1 MADAAV
7 PANGKLF
14 LTFLKLGFTAFGGP
28 AMPVYLRKEIVD
40 RKHWMD
46 GRSFDAGLALCQV
59 IPGAIIMQLS
69 AYVGLKL
76 KGIWGALL
84 CFFAFG
90 FPSFLIILGL
100 SILYKNFSQIDFI
113 EAILGTLRI
122 IVVAIIAHATYI
134 FGKKNLGSI
143 NDAAIGI
150 IAAILFLLKLH
161 PALVVGISVILGLIL
176 TRKDKPSFPSTGRN
190 KTFNFFV
197 VLLGLTVL
205 AVILLYILNPQYFS
219 LATVMLRI
227 GFFSFGGGVGAVPMM
242 YHEIVA
248 LFGWMDKKTLTDGII
263 LGQIT
268 PGSLIITAT
277 FAGYYHLGVLGGLFA
292 TIFVFIPS
300 FLILMAIVPFFDRL
314 SLYPNFSKII
324 NGILCSFVGLLL
336 ITTIHF
342 GIDIIWNPFSIAI
355 GIISLAL
362 LMMRVNIPW
371 LIAGG
376 LVISFFKILLI

>member
-1 MADAAV
+1 MADAVV
-7 PANGKLF
+7 PTNGKLF

-40 RKHWMD
+40 RKKWMN
-46 GRSFDAGLALCQV
+46 GQSFDAGLALSQV
-59 IPGAIIMQLS
+59 IPGATIMQLS
-69 AYVGLKL
+69 TYIGLKL

-84 CFFAFG
+84 CYFAFG
-90 FPSFLIILGL
+90 FPSFLIMLGL
-100 SILYKNFSQIDFI
+100 SILYKNFHHIDFI
-113 EAILGTLRI
+113 EVILGTLRV

-134 FGKKNLGSI
+134 FGKKNFSSI
-143 NDAAIGI
+143 NDVAIGL
-150 IAAILFLLKLH
+150 IAAILFLLNLH

-176 TRKDKPSFPSTGRN
+176 TRNDKPGFPSTGRN
-190 KTFNFFV
+190 KTLNFFL
-197 VLLGLTVL
+197 VLLVL
-205 AVILLYILNPQYFS
+205 SVVTVILFYIRNPQYFS

-248 LFGWMDKKTLTDGII
+248 LFGWMDKKTLADGIV
-263 LGQIT
+263 LGQVT

-277 FAGYYHLGVLGGLFA
+277 FAGYYHLGIIGGVIA

-300 FLILMAIVPFFDRL
+300 LLILMAIIPFFDRL
-314 SLYPNFSKII
+314 SLYPNFRKII

-342 GIDIIWNPFSIAI
+342 GIDVAWNPFNIAI
-355 GIISLAL
+355 GIISLTL
-362 LMMRVNIPW
+362 LMLRVNIPW

-376 LVISFFKILLI
+376 LVLSIFTM

>member
-1 MADAAV
+1 MADAVV
-7 PANGKLF
+7 PTNGKLF

-40 RKHWMD
+40 RKKWMN
-46 GRSFDAGLALCQV
+46 GQSFDAGLALSQV
-59 IPGAIIMQLS
+59 IPGATIMQLS
-69 AYVGLKL
+69 TYIGLKL

-84 CFFAFG
+84 CYFAFG
-90 FPSFLIILGL
+90 FPSFLIMLGL
-100 SILYKNFSQIDFI
+100 SILYKNFHHIDFI
-113 EAILGTLRI
+113 EVILGTLRV

-134 FGKKNLGSI
+134 FGKKNFSSI
-143 NDAAIGI
+143 NDVAIGL
-150 IAAILFLLKLH
+150 IAAILFLLNLH

-176 TRKDKPSFPSTGRN
+176 TRNDKPGFPSTGRN
-190 KTFNFFV
+190 KTLNFFM
-197 VLLGLTVL
+197 VLLVL
-205 AVILLYILNPQYFS
+205 SVVTVILFYIRNPQYFS

-248 LFGWMDKKTLTDGII
+248 LFGWMDKKTLADGIV
-263 LGQIT
+263 LGQVT

-277 FAGYYHLGVLGGLFA
+277 FAGYYHLGIIGGVIA

-300 FLILMAIVPFFDRL
+300 LLILMAIIPFFDRL
-314 SLYPNFSKII
+314 SLYPNFRKII

-342 GIDIIWNPFSIAI
+342 GIDVAWNPFNIAI
-355 GIISLAL
+355 GIISLTL
-362 LMMRVNIPW
+362 LMLRVNIPW

-376 LVISFFKILLI
+376 LVLSIFTM

>member
-1 MADAAV
+1 MANVVV
-7 PANGKLF
+7 PTNSKLF

-40 RKHWMD
+40 RQQWMD
-46 GRSFDAGLALCQV
+46 GQSFDAGLALSQV
-59 IPGAIIMQLS
+59 IPGATIMQLS
-69 AYVGLKL
+69 TYVGLKL

-90 FPSFLIILGL
+90 FPSFLIMLGL
-100 SILYKNFSQIDFI
+100 SILYKNFHHIDFI
-113 EAILGTLRI
+113 EAILATLRI

-134 FGKKNLGSI
+134 FGKKNFSSI
-143 NDAAIGI
+143 NDVAIGI
-150 IAAILFLLKLH
+150 IAAILFLLNWH
-161 PALVVGISVILGLIL
+161 PALVVGISVLLGLLL
-176 TRKDKPSFPSTGRN
+176 TRKDKPGFPSTGRN
-190 KTFNFFV
+190 KTLNFFLL
-197 VLLGLTVL
+197 LLGLSVVT
-205 AVILLYILNPQYFS
+205 VILFYILNPQYFS

-248 LFGWMDKKTLTDGII
+248 LFGWMDKKTLADGIV
-263 LGQIT
+263 LGQVT

-277 FAGYYHLGVLGGLFA
+277 FAGYYHLGVTGGVIA

-300 FLILMAIVPFFDRL
+300 LLILMAIIPFFDRL
-314 SLYPNFSKII
+314 SLHPNFRKII

-342 GIDIIWNPFSIAI
+342 GIDVAWNPFNIAI
-355 GIISLAL
+355 GLVSFVL
-362 LMMRVNIPW
+362 LMRRVNIPW

-376 LVISFFKILLI
+376 LVLSFFTM

>member
-1 MADAAV
+1 MTDAVV
-7 PANGKLF
+7 PTNRKLF

-28 AMPVYLRKEIVD
+28 AMPVILRKEIVD
-40 RKHWMD
+40 RKQWMD
-46 GRSFDAGLALCQV
+46 GQSFDAGLALSQV

-90 FPSFLIILGL
+90 FPSFLIMLGL
-100 SILYKNFSQIDFI
+100 SILYKNFHHIDFI
-113 EAILGTLRI
+113 EAILGTLRV

-134 FGKKNLGSI
+134 FGKKNFSSI
-143 NDAAIGI
+143 YDAVIGI

-161 PALVVGISVILGLIL
+161 PALVIGIAVVLGLLL

-190 KTFNFFV
+190 KTFNFFL
-197 VLLGLTVL
+197 VLLGLSFL
-205 AVILLYILNPQYFS
+205 SVILFYILNPQYFS

-227 GFFSFGGGVGAVPMM
+227 GLFSFGGGVGAVPMM

-248 LFGWMDKKTLTDGII
+248 LFGWMDKKTLTDGIV
-263 LGQIT
+263 LGQVT
-268 PGSLIITAT
+268 PGSLIIAVT
-277 FAGYYHLGVLGGLFA
+277 FAGYYHLGILGGLIA

-300 FLILMAIVPFFDRL
+300 FLILMAIIPFFDRL

-336 ITTIHF
+336 VTTIHF
-342 GIDIIWNPFSIAI
+342 GIDIAWNPFNIAI
-355 GIISLAL
+355 GFVSLVL
-362 LMMRVNIPW
+362 LMLRVNIPW

-376 LVISFFKILLI
+376 LVLSFFTM

>member
-1 MADAAV
+1 MADLVV
-7 PANGKLF
+7 PTNGKLF

-46 GRSFDAGLALCQV
+46 GQSFDAGLALCQV

-76 KGIWGALL
+76 KGIWGAVL
-84 CFFAFG
+84 CFIAFG
-90 FPSFLIILGL
+90 FPSFLIMLGL
-100 SILYKNFSQIDFI
+100 SMLYKNFHHIDFI

-134 FGKKNLGSI
+134 FGKKNFSSI
-143 NDAAIGI
+143 NDVAIAL

-161 PALVVGISVILGLIL
+161 PALVIGIAVILGLL
-176 TRKDKPSFPSTGRN
+176 MTRKDKPSFPFTGRN
-190 KTFNFFV
+190 KTINFFLL
-197 VLLGLTVL
+197 LLGLSVL
-205 AVILLYILNPQYFS
+205 SIILFYLLIPQYFS

-242 YHEIVA
+242 YHEIVTLYA
-248 LFGWMDKKTLTDGII
+248 WMDNKTLFDGIV
-263 LGQIT
+263 LGQVT

-277 FAGYYHLGVLGGLFA
+277 FAGYYHLGVLGGLIA

-336 ITTIHF
+336 VTTIHF
-342 GIDIIWNPFSIAI
+342 GVDIAWNPLNIAI
-355 GIISLAL
+355 GLISFGL
-362 LMMRVNIPW
+362 LMLRVNIPW

-376 LVISFFKILLI
+376 LVLSFFTM

>member
-1 MADAAV
+1 MADAIV
-7 PANGKLF
+7 PTNSKLF

-40 RKHWMD
+40 RKQWMD
-46 GRSFDAGLALCQV
+46 GQSFDAGLALSQI
-59 IPGAIIMQLS
+59 IPGATIMQLS
-69 AYVGLKL
+69 TYVGLKL

-90 FPSFLIILGL
+90 FPSFLIMLGL
-100 SILYKNFSQIDFI
+100 SVLYKNFHHIDFI

-134 FGKKNLGSI
+134 FGKKNFSSI
-143 NDAAIGI
+143 NDVAIGI
-150 IAAILFLLKLH
+150 IGAILFLLNLH

-176 TRKDKPSFPSTGRN
+176 TRNDKPGFPSTGRN
-190 KTFNFFV
+190 KTLNFFL
-197 VLLGLTVL
+197 VLLGLSVVT
-205 AVILLYILNPQYFS
+205 VILFYILYPQYFS

-248 LFGWMDKKTLTDGII
+248 LFGWMDKKTLTDGIV
-263 LGQIT
+263 LGQVT

-277 FAGYYHLGVLGGLFA
+277 FAGYYHLGIMGGAIA
-292 TIFVFIPS
+292 TIFVFVPS
-300 FLILMAIVPFFDRL
+300 FLILTAIIPFFDRL
-314 SLYPNFSKII
+314 SLYPNFGKII

-336 ITTIHF
+336 VTTIHF
-342 GIDIIWNPFSIAI
+342 GIDIVWNPLNIAI
-355 GIISLAL
+355 GLVSLVL
-362 LMMRVNIPW
+362 LMLRVNIPW

-376 LVISFFKILLI
+376 LALSLFTM

>member
-1 MADAAV
+1 MADPV
-7 PANGKLF
+7 GPTNLKLF

-40 RKHWMD
+40 RKKWMD
-46 GRSFDAGLALCQV
+46 GHSFDAGLALCQV

-69 AYVGLKL
+69 AYIGLKL
-76 KGIWGALL
+76 KGIRGALI
-84 CFFAFG
+84 CFLAFG
-90 FPSFLIILGL
+90 FPSFLIMLGL
-100 SILYKNFSQIDFI
+100 SILYKNFHHIEFI
-113 EAILGTLRI
+113 EAILSTLRI

-134 FGKKNLGSI
+134 FGKKNFSSI
-143 NDAAIGI
+143 NDVAIGI
-150 IAAILFLLKLH
+150 IAAILFLLNLH
-161 PALVVGISVILGLIL
+161 PALVVGIAVILGLLL
-176 TRKDKPSFPSTGRN
+176 TKKDKPSFPSTGRN
-190 KTFNFFV
+190 KTFNFFL
-197 VLLGLTVL
+197 VLLGLSVL
-205 AVILLYILNPQYFS
+205 SVILFYILNPQYFS

-248 LFGWMDKKTLTDGII
+248 LFGWMDKQTLTDGII
-263 LGQIT
+263 LGQVT

-277 FAGYYHLGVLGGLFA
+277 FAGYYHLGIMGGAIA

-300 FLILMAIVPFFDRL
+300 FLILMAIIPFFDHL
-314 SLYPNFSKII
+314 SLYPNFNKII

-342 GIDIIWNPFSIAI
+342 GIDIAWNPYKIAI
-355 GIISLAL
+355 GLISLAL
-362 LMMRVNIPW
+362 LMLRVNIPW

-376 LVISFFKILLI
+376 LVISFFNL

>member
-1 MADAAV
+1 MADVVV
-7 PANGKLF
+7 PTIGQLF

-28 AMPVYLRKEIVD
+28 AMPVYLRKVIVED
-40 RKHWMD
+40 KHWMNSH
-46 GRSFDAGLALCQV
+46 SFDAGLALCQV

-76 KGIWGALL
+76 KGMWGALL
-84 CFFAFG
+84 CFLAFG
-90 FPSFLIILGL
+90 FPSFLIMLGL
-100 SILYKNFSQIDFI
+100 SILYKNFHHIDFI

-134 FGKKNLGSI
+134 FGKKNFSSI
-143 NDAAIGI
+143 NDVAIAL

-161 PALVVGISVILGLIL
+161 PALVILISVILGLL
-176 TRKDKPSFPSTGRN
+176 MTRKDKPSFPSTGTN
-190 KTFNFFV
+190 KTINFFLGFSGLS
-197 VLLGLTVL
+197 VLS
-205 AVILLYILNPQYFS
+205 VILFYFLVPQYFS

-242 YHEIVA
+242 YHEIVT
-248 LFGWMDKKTLTDGII
+248 LFGWMDNKTLFDGIV
-263 LGQIT
+263 LGQVT

-277 FAGYYHLGVLGGLFA
+277 FAGYYHLGVLGGLIA
-292 TIFVFIPS
+292 TIYVFIPS

-336 ITTIHF
+336 VTTFHF
-342 GIDIIWNPFSIAI
+342 GIDITWSPFSIAI
-355 GIISLAL
+355 GLISFGL
-362 LMMRVNIPW
+362 LMLRVNIPW
-371 LIAGG
+371 LIFGG
-376 LVISFFKILLI
+376 LVLSFFTM